1 MSARRRDRRRLPI
14 GAVYFWLMVFF
25 LYLPLALLVLLSFN
39 DSISLSF
46 PLEGFTLEW
55 YDKVIHNEI
64 MMEAL
69 RNSALM
75 SVVSSLAATLLGTM
89 GAIAV
94 AWYRFPGRNFF
105 LGLATAPL
113 VIPYVI
119 VGVALLVALN
129 WMGVPLS
136 LWTVGLGEMVI
147 NLPLAM
153 LIVLGA
159 VIGFDQ
165 SLGEAS
171 MDLGAGYWKT
181 QLLVTL
187 PIIAPSL
194 VAAFITC
201 IVAAFNELAMAFFLI
216 GAEPIIPTYLFSQL
230 RNTTSGPI
238 VMAAASLIILISF
251 ILVIL
256 ATIIEPAGQRKSKKP
271 AKASA

>member
-1 MSARRRDRRRLPI
+1 MGRRWHLPL
-14 GAVYFWLMVFF
+14 GALYFWLMVFF
-25 LYLPLALLVLLSFN
+25 LYVPLALLVVLSFN
-39 DSISLSF
+39 DSTSLSF
-46 PLEGFTLEW
+46 PLEGFTFEW

-69 RNSALM
+69 KNSALM
-75 SVVSSLAATLLGTM
+75 AIVSSLAATLLGTM
-89 GAIAV
+89 GALAV
-94 AWYRFPGRNFF
+94 AWYRFPGRSFF
-105 LGLATAPL
+105 IGLATAPL

-165 SLGEAS
+165 TLEEAS
-171 MDLGAGYWKT
+171 MDLGANYWKT
-181 QLLVTL
+181 QVLVTL

-194 VAAFITC
+194 AAAFITC
-201 IVAAFNELAMAFFLI
+201 VVASFNEFAMAFFLI
-216 GAEPIIPTYLFSQL
+216 GPEPIIPTYLFSQL

-251 ILVIL
+251 ALVIA
-256 ATIIEPAGQRKSKKP
+256 ATLIEPAGQRRATKARK
-271 AKASA
+271 AKA